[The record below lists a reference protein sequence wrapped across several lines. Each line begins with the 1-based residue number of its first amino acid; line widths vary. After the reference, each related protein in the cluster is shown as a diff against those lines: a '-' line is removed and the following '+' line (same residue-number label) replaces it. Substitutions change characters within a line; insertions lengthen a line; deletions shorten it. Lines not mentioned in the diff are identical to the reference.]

1 MTQSRSKLERP
12 AIPHSVLEFGLVDTS
27 YKQLVD
33 EVDRMTA
40 ALNAKYAAH
49 LQCRSGCSGCCH
61 HHLSVFRVEAEALAE
76 AVQALPPSIRAR
88 VEVQARELSTIEANE
103 ATVRCPLLIDDKCA
117 VYQTRPIICRTQ
129 GLPLLM
135 TALDDVAEVDWCP
148 LNFTSPEAT
157 DDLDESHLVPLD
169 SLNLKLAA
177 VNLLRS
183 RERGL
188 DDARSGDRL
197 SIADIILAPDEV

>member
-1 MTQSRSKLERP
+1 MLEC
-12 AIPHSVLEFGLVDTS
+12 GLVEIS
-27 YKQLVD
+27 YKQLVE
-33 EVDRMTA
+33 EVDRMIA

-76 AVQALPPSIRAR
+76 AVQALAPSIRAR
-88 VEVQARELSTIEANE
+88 VERQAREVSTLEAND
-103 ATVRCPLLIDDKCA
+103 ASVQCPLLINDKCA
-117 VYQTRPIICRTQ
+117 VYESRPIICRTQ
-129 GLPLLM
+129 GLPLLV
-135 TALDDVAEVDWCP
+135 TAPDDVAEVDWCP
-148 LNFTSPEAT
+148 LNFTSPEAI
-157 DDLDESHLVPLD
+157 DDLEEAHLVPLD

-197 SIADIILAPDEV
+197 SIADIILASREV